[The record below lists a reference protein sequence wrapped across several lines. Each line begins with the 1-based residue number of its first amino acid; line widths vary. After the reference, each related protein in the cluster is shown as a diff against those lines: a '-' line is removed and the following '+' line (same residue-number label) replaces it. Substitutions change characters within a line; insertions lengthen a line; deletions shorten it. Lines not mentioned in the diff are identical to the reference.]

1 MWCSYSC
8 LEGRKFVSLNREEAE
23 SEVSKST
30 DFRKSALKPNK
41 LKEESNTEKKGCNR
55 EQM

>member
-1 MWCSYSC
+1 MKVGYIKICVVQLQLLKGKEIC
-8 LEGRKFVSLNREEAE
+8 LNREEAE

-41 LKEESNTEKKGCNR
+41 RRK
-55 EQM
+55 